1 MLVST
6 DLQASKQRVFLPFFV
21 QVSIDSYYNLG
32 MEQSIFKKSDNELY
46 ISSTYLVS
54 YNIKIKFLSQA
65 RFLTISLKY
74 GPLVFQLSFH
84 FYFFLFF
91 LQILNPM
98 LFSFTFK
105 LLSIVSILWLWHI
118 SKLQEHMNISYMH
131 LWESQ

>member
-105 LLSIVSILWLWHI
+105 LLSIVSIL
-118 SKLQEHMNISYMH
+118 
-131 LWESQ
+131 